1 MSVDWVVAVSRP
13 YHHRHVPLATTT
25 AKGFLFPKIQ
35 EAYMSILSI
44 LSADNFITVNRT
56 LIKELGLEEAVIIGE
71 LASEHLYW
79 ESRDELQDGFF
90 YSTIENV
97 ADRTGLTAYQ
107 QRTALNNL
115 ESAGLVE
122 VRKMGMPAKRYIRIN
137 EDKLLEVFNDKSLKN
152 LTTSDE
158 KTEAQVV
165 QFFDTNKTKENK
177 TKEEDKTK
185 TNNKGKGFDDVLDSS
200 PLTANNPE
208 LRESCKAFIE
218 MRKEIKKPLTATA
231 LKMNLNKAYELAG
244 GDEKTMKA
252 IIDQS
257 VMNSW
262 QGVFPL
268 KTETASQPRKASG
281 GSYNPF
287 TELMKE
293 EGMI

>member
-1 MSVDWVVAVSRP
+1 
-13 YHHRHVPLATTT
+13 
-25 AKGFLFPKIQ
+25 
-35 EAYMSILSI
+35 MSILSI

-122 VRKMGMPAKRYIRIN
+122 VKRMGMPAKRYIRIN
-137 EDKLLEVFNDKSLKN
+137 EAELLKVFNNKKLKN

-158 KTEAQVV
+158 KTEAQDV
-165 QFFDTNKTKENK
+165 QFFDTNKTKEIIH
-177 TKEEDKTK
+177 KEEDITK
-185 TNNKGKGFDDVLDSS
+185 KEVSKKSKAVDDKPKPQTFDEILDSS

-208 LRESCKAFIE
+208 LRESCEEFIK
-218 MRKEIKKPLTATA
+218 MRKLIKKPLTNMA
-231 LKMNLNKAYELAG
+231 LKLALNKAYELAG
-244 GDEKTMKA
+244 GDPNKMKA

-257 VMNSW
+257 VLNSW
-262 QGVFPL
+262 QGIFPL
-268 KTETASQPRKASG
+268 KEETASQPRKSSG
-281 GSYNPF
+281 SSYNPF

-293 EGMI
+293 EGML